1 MSSLLTLALCA
12 FFSTL
17 LLSVLLAPVAR
28 KVGLVDEPSG
38 RKQHQYPIPL
48 TGGIAVFCS
57 LALCAT
63 IWNLSLSETFF
74 NGQREIISTLV
85 GCGGFLVLTGALD
98 DRFHLGVLLRT
109 VSEVL
114 VAIAVIELIGLRLD
128 ELGDLVGTGNIEMPR
143 AVAYT
148 FTVIAMFG
156 LINAFNMLDGL
167 DGLLASMVIATVLG
181 FHVFTATA
189 PSLLALCIISALSA
203 FLVSNLDLSPVIPKS
218 FLGDA
223 GSKLLGFIVVVLLL
237 EATSGKVF
245 GSVELRP
252 VTALYLVA
260 IPLFDMVFTSLRRI
274 VRRGSPFAADR
285 SHIHHLLLDLGF
297 SHRRA
302 VVLILAINLAT
313 TGLGLLLQRLE
324 APDYYQMGIIVA
336 SFIFYCLFAS
346 QAWRVADKLTAIQG
360 SELLAAQRNTTEPNS
375 DPHEKSSVAL
385 MHRK

>member
-1 MSSLLTLALCA
+1 M
-12 FFSTL
+12 
-17 LLSVLLAPVAR
+17 
-28 KVGLVDEPSG
+28 
-38 RKQHQYPIPL
+38 
-48 TGGIAVFCS
+48 
-57 LALCAT
+57 
-63 IWNLSLSETFF
+63 
-74 NGQREIISTLV
+74 
-85 GCGGFLVLTGALD
+85 
-98 DRFHLGVLLRT
+98 
-109 VSEVL
+109 L

-324 APDYYQMGIIVA
+324 APDYYQMGIFVA

>member
-1 MSSLLTLALCA
+1 MSSLVTLALCA

-28 KVGLVDEPSG
+28 KVGLVDEPSE
-38 RKQHQYPIPL
+38 RKQHQHPIPL

-57 LALCAT
+57 LALCAI
-63 IWNLSLSETFF
+63 IWNLSSSGNLF
-74 NGQREIISTLV
+74 NDQREIISTLV
-85 GCGGFLVLTGALD
+85 RCSGFLVFTGALD
-98 DRFHLGVLLRT
+98 DRFHLGVLLRI

-189 PSLLALCIISALSA
+189 PSLLALCIISTLGA

-237 EATSGKVF
+237 EAASGKVF

-313 TGLGLLLQRLE
+313 TGLGLLLQRLA
-324 APDYYQMGIIVA
+324 APDYYQMGIFVA
-336 SFIFYCLFAS
+336 SFVFYCLFAS

-360 SELLAAQRNTTEPNS
+360 SELLTAQRTTTQPNS
-375 DPHEKSSVAL
+375 APQEQTSVAL
-385 MHRK
+385 IHRK

>member
-1 MSSLLTLALCA
+1 MSSLVTLALCA

-28 KVGLVDEPSG
+28 KIGLVDEPSG

-57 LALCAT
+57 LALCAI
-63 IWNLSLSETFF
+63 IWNLSLSEAFF

-85 GCGGFLVLTGALD
+85 GCSGFLVLTGALD

-237 EATSGKVF
+237 EAASGKVF

-302 VVLILAINLAT
+302 VVLILAVNLAT
-313 TGLGLLLQRLE
+313 TGLGLLLQRLA
-324 APDYYQMGIIVA
+324 APDYYQMGIFIA

-360 SELLAAQRNTTEPNS
+360 SELLAAQRNTTDPNS
-375 DPHEKSSVAL
+375 DPHEQSSVAL
-385 MHRK
+385 IHRK